1 MCGCAK
7 PKVGMTVSGRTLEF
21 AQQCFTLHSPSNRPI
36 HPAERSAATEQ
47 ARRSQDRLKAQQA
60 RLEETSRSLA
70 LRLNRQVAYRSL
82 QWRQREAIQEQ
93 LDRLGALVRA
103 LPTRARRKH

>member
-1 MCGCAK
+1 MRSLTCVPCL
-7 PKVGMTVSGRTLEF
+7 PT
-21 AQQCFTLHSPSNRPI
+21 
-36 HPAERSAATEQ
+36 ERAAATEQ
-47 ARRSQDRLKAQQA
+47 ARRGQERLRAQQA
-60 RLEETSRSLA
+60 RLEETSRGLA
-70 LRLNRQVAYRSL
+70 LRLNRQVAFRSL